1 VPNSEIASADK
12 KHEVLRA
19 STAGV
24 IGVVGGLLW
33 LGALL
38 AEYRFDLFT
47 PRLDAPHVAD
57 QLAFVLAMICY
68 VVALLGLRSSDA
80 AGHSRFAR
88 TIVAIWAAGW
98 VLVAIGAVTSLIAP
112 TFKPA
117 EVLPAV
123 GGLLTCISGLVTG
136 ILIARAGVW
145 QGWLRWV
152 PLVIA
157 LYVLLVL
164 FAPLIAGAEPSLPT
178 EAGWAI
184 GYAVLGA
191 ALWRA
196 TRAGSN

>member
-1 VPNSEIASADK
+1 LETASADK
-12 KHEVLRA
+12 KHKMLRA
-19 STAGV
+19 PTAGV

-57 QLAFVLAMICY
+57 QFAFVLAMICY

-117 EVLPAV
+117 EVLPAA

>member
-1 VPNSEIASADK
+1 MLSASA
-12 KHEVLRA
+12 
-19 STAGV
+19 AGL

-38 AEYRFDLFT
+38 AEYRFNLFT
-47 PRLDAPHVAD
+47 PRLDAPHIAD
-57 QLAFVLAMICY
+57 QVVFVLAMICY

-88 TIVAIWAAGW
+88 TILALWAAGW
-98 VLVAIGAVTSLIAP
+98 VLVAVGAVTSLIAP

-117 EVLPAV
+117 EILPAV
-123 GGLLTCISGLVTG
+123 GGLLTCVSGLITG
-136 ILIARAGVW
+136 ILIVRAGVW
-145 QGWLRWV
+145 RGWLRWV
-152 PLVIA
+152 PLVVA

-164 FAPLIAGAEPSLPT
+164 FVPLFAGAEPSLPT

-191 ALWRA
+191 AIWRA
-196 TRAGSN
+196 TRPA

>member
-1 VPNSEIASADK
+1 MPGSETARDDK
-12 KHEVLRA
+12 RHQLLQA
-19 STAGV
+19 STAGL
-24 IGVVGGLLW
+24 IGIVGGLLW

-47 PRLDAPHVAD
+47 PRLDFRHVAD
-57 QLAFVLAMICY
+57 QVTFILAMICY

-80 AGHSRFAR
+80 AGRGRFAR
-88 TIVAIWAAGW
+88 TIVALWAAGW
-98 VLVAIGAVTSLIAP
+98 VLVAVGAVTSLIAP

-123 GGLLTCISGLVTG
+123 GGLLTCVSGLVTG
-136 ILIARAGVW
+136 ILIARAGIWRGW
-145 QGWLRWV
+145 QRWV
-152 PLVIA
+152 PLVFA

-164 FAPLIAGAEPSLPT
+164 FVPLFAGAEPSLPT

>member
-1 VPNSEIASADK
+1 VPSSETASADEK
-12 KHEVLRA
+12 REVLRA

-24 IGVVGGLLW
+24 IGVVGGMLW

-47 PRLDAPHVAD
+47 PRPDAPHVAD

-68 VVALLGLRSSDA
+68 VVALLGLRRSGA
-80 AGHSRFAR
+80 AGHSRLAR
-88 TIVAIWAAGW
+88 AIVVLWAAGW
-98 VLVAIGAVTSLIAP
+98 VLVAVGAMTSLIAP

-123 GGLLTCISGLVTG
+123 GGLLTCIAGLVTG

-152 PLVIA
+152 PLVVA

-164 FAPLIAGAEPSLPT
+164 FVPLFAGAEPSLPT

>member
-1 VPNSEIASADK
+1 VPSAETASGDK
-12 KHEVLRA
+12 KHQGLRA
-19 STAGV
+19 SAAGL

-47 PRLDAPHVAD
+47 PRLDAPHIAD
-57 QLAFVLAMICY
+57 QVVFVVAMICY

-80 AGHSRFAR
+80 AGHRRLAR
-88 TIVAIWAAGW
+88 TIVALWAAGSA
-98 VLVAIGAVTSLIAP
+98 LVAVGAVTSLIAP

-123 GGLLTCISGLVTG
+123 GGLLTCVAGLITG
-136 ILIARAGVW
+136 ILIVRAGVW
-145 QGWLRWV
+145 RGWLRWV
-152 PLVIA
+152 PLVVA

-164 FAPLIAGAEPSLPT
+164 FVPLFAGAEPSLPT

-196 TRAGSN
+196 TRAGLS